1 MMSEEERK
9 ILHKDSAKFTYDAD
23 PYPELSEQE
32 WVLVQRAEQS
42 IARWGTDFPFGELL
56 DYARHHHFPQGII
69 DILEDYHHKKV
80 AWLCLQGPEV
90 AIHGFVEAI
99 RARGGGEPVLPVVQ
113 RARGPGDPTIPAR
126 GERDDQ
132 VGTASFGSPRP
143 LA

>member
-9 ILHKDSAKFTYDAD
+9 ILPKDSAKFIYDAN

-80 AWLCLQGPEV
+80 A
-90 AIHGFVEAI
+90 
-99 RARGGGEPVLPVVQ
+99 
-113 RARGPGDPTIPAR
+113 
-126 GERDDQ
+126 
-132 VGTASFGSPRP
+132 
-143 LA
+143 